1 MKPVLFA
8 STKPLE
14 RAENLR
20 TVYEAYDGEKA
31 HVQVNPWR
39 RHPEIRSGKYDLMV
53 IDEYPTE
60 SPGKAMLIGHG
71 LEGGKTV
78 GLDQPYPYYRR
89 ENGALITCHIVG
101 GSGIVDLVAKSDGI
115 PKDRI
120 LPLGLPR
127 TDPYGKAKKGDG
139 KTFLTDKRSY
149 LYAPT
154 YRTKEEPP
162 LPEIDWEWL
171 DSELGGDERIVVKAH
186 TMTGKILKRTYRN
199 IVEVDPYEPT
209 APYLT
214 DCDAVISDYSTV
226 IFDGYLLGKPAVLLE
241 KRKGYTEARGM
252 YLRYPEQYCSMYCTD
267 ERELLRMLRE
277 ASGLGVTEKECLRL
291 VADACD
297 GHATERVCR
306 LIHSMAEG
314 DGGVP

>member
-20 TVYEAYDGEKA
+20 TMYESYDGDKA

-39 RHPEIRSGKYDLMV
+39 KHPEIRSGKYDLMV

-60 SPGKAMLIGHG
+60 SPGKAILIGHG
-71 LEGGKTV
+71 IEGGKTV

-89 ENGALITCHIVG
+89 EEGNLITYHIVG
-101 GSGIVDLVAKSDGI
+101 GAGMVECIAKCDGI
-115 PKDRI
+115 PKERV

-127 TDPYGKAKKGDG
+127 TDEYVTARKGDG
-139 KTFLTDKRSY
+139 KTFLTEKRSY

-154 YRTKEEPP
+154 YRTREEPP
-162 LPEIDWEWL
+162 LPDIDWEWL
-171 DSELGGDERIVVKAH
+171 DESLRDDEQIVVKVH
-186 TMTGKILKRTYRN
+186 TMTQRILKRSYRH
-199 IVEVDPYEPT
+199 IVEIDPYEPT
-209 APYLT
+209 APYLM

-241 KRKGYTEARGM
+241 KQEGYTEARGM
-252 YLRYPEQYCSMYCTD
+252 YLQYPEQYCPLYCTN
-267 ERELLRMLRE
+267 EQEMLKMLRE
-277 ASGLGVTEKECLRL
+277 ANGLTATEQECLHL

-297 GHATERVCR
+297 GHATERVCQ
-306 LIHSMAEG
+306 LIHRLAE
-314 DGGVP
+314 